1 MIIGFGKV
9 EDVYEEQ
16 VAEHFRRAAIKAMR
30 EGPGY
35 IDDATEN
42 RLRKWLDTEG
52 AESRKLADAHDIAAS
67 PPDRYTSWY
76 GSLAS
81 YPSGVVAI
89 LRFHHIM
96 RKHALSPDGWAG
108 MTNKRLVHVDV
119 SEGEAAEAAKGE

>member
-52 AESRKLADAHDIAAS
+52 AESRKLADAHDIPIIITPPS
-67 PPDRYTSWY
+67 P
-76 GSLAS
+76 
-81 YPSGVVAI
+81 
-89 LRFHHIM
+89 LRRRCGRRAMSVH
-96 RKHALSPDGWAG
+96 L
-108 MTNKRLVHVDV
+108 MTHRH
-119 SEGEAAEAAKGE
+119 STMPA